1 MELKNYLQILIRW
14 IWLLLL
20 CTLLGTG
27 SGYIASRLGKP
38 IYEASTKILVSKDL
52 SDQNSQFAAMN
63 NQQLIDAY
71 VQLLSSTSVIDEAS
85 RRLDFEINLKELGS
99 FCCQIRLYL

>member
-14 IWLLLL
+14 LWLLLL
-20 CTLLGTG
+20 CTLLGIG
-27 SGYIASRLGKP
+27 SGYLGSRLQKP
-38 IYEASTKILVSKDL
+38 TYQASTKILISKDL

-71 VQLLSSTSVIDEAS
+71 VQLLTSNSVIDEAS
-85 RRLDFEINLKELGS
+85 RRINYK
-99 FCCQIRLYL
+99 IH